1 MCGSQDERIGGEKRG
16 FGRTTFMTAVT
27 QSGIPAALA
36 ERMIDRMV
44 VHLPEWKELIRQSFL
59 PDKMK
64 AGYCELL
71 EKRKVVLTQIGLK
84 TDFGINMR

>member
-1 MCGSQDERIGGEKRG
+1 
-16 FGRTTFMTAVT
+16 
-27 QSGIPAALA
+27 
-36 ERMIDRMV
+36 MIDRMV